1 MDTETLYISIID
13 SSEKIPFVLTYGVHK
28 ELQEY
33 LLSEDRL
40 FKLYTDTT
48 VSEQVIKLCLSKR
61 NDMGQIV
68 DEFIEVQTVMGP
80 DMTTLLDLVFDYF
93 SEFFLNNQK
102 RMKKLTN
109 SLTQISEPSQDS

>member
-1 MDTETLYISIID
+1 MEILYISVID

-28 ELQEY
+28 ELQDY

-40 FKLYTDTT
+40 FKIYTDTS

-61 NDMGQIV
+61 NEMGHIV
-68 DEFIEVQTVMGP
+68 DEFVEVQKVMAE
-80 DMTTLLDLVFDYF
+80 DMNQLLDVIFEYF

-109 SLTQISEPSQDS
+109 NLSQISEQSQDS

>member
-1 MDTETLYISIID
+1 METEILYINLID

-40 FKLYTDTT
+40 FKLYTNTA
-48 VSEQVIKLCLSKR
+48 VAEQVIKLCLSKR

-68 DEFIEVQTVMGP
+68 DEFIEVQTVLGT
-80 DMTTLLDLVFDYF
+80 DMTKLLDHIFDYF

-102 RMKKLTN
+102 RMKKLTD
-109 SLTQISEPSQDS
+109 SLTQNSEQ